1 MKYTK
6 EKIVNTIK
14 KYKAILES
22 MDEQEQLNEF
32 RHDGLHAAANSRRN
46 PTDKPAVYY
55 IAVDQYSDNFSGY
68 DGYVRPDGG
77 LTSANDFKHAAVT
90 QVPESLKNMVAKAVA
105 RYGKKYYIFVYKDE
119 YSYGNQTQ
127 KRHSRSSVIDIWYPD
142 GQYWKYGM
150 NPINSLNENAVESI
164 NEDATAAGKY
174 LYVTKNNPSFNGMVR
189 KIGATGIIKLED
201 PYQYETISQ
210 KLERYSTCVP
220 IPWETAYQIRFG
232 AVETANIKDLE
243 QEFFALVEEAGSR
256 YGKRELFSISDEV
269 MKHVVDEFLAS
280 HPHAFLK

>member
-1 MKYTK
+1 MKM
-6 EKIVNTIK
+6 
-14 KYKAILES
+14 L
-22 MDEQEQLNEF
+22 L
-32 RHDGLHAAANSRRN
+32 L
-46 PTDKPAVYY
+46 
-55 IAVDQYSDNFSGY
+55 
-68 DGYVRPDGG
+68 
-77 LTSANDFKHAAVT
+77 
-90 QVPESLKNMVAKAVA
+90 PE
-105 RYGKKYYIFVYKDE
+105 
-119 YSYGNQTQ
+119 
-127 KRHSRSSVIDIWYPD
+127 
-142 GQYWKYGM
+142 
-150 NPINSLNENAVESI
+150 
-164 NEDATAAGKY
+164 KY